1 MTMAARTPLT
11 RDRVIAAALDFVDA
25 NGVDAL
31 SMRKLGAALG
41 VEAMSLYNHVSNKE
55 DLLDGVADLL
65 LQLVP
70 LPERAGPEAW
80 HDEIMALC
88 QAVREMGRAHPRAFP
103 LLVTQTR
110 NSYDSWAPILRGF
123 EILRDAGLPDAEAIQ
138 TVSTVSAYLVGSILF
153 EISAISLRGGKHGP
167 ALGADDVP
175 PDHPLLRAYLAG
187 RRSSDFDED
196 FREGIALFLQG
207 VAARVRASVG

>member
-1 MTMAARTPLT
+1 MAARTPLT
-11 RDRVIAAALDFVDA
+11 RERVIGAALDFVDA
-25 NGVDAL
+25 HGVDAL
-31 SMRKLGAALG
+31 SMRKLGAVLG

-80 HDEIMALC
+80 WDEIMELC
-88 QAVREMGRAHPRAFP
+88 QAVREMGRAHPKAFP

-110 NSYDSWAPILRGF
+110 NSYDSWAPILAGF
-123 EILRDAGLPDAEAIQ
+123 EILRSAGLPDHDAIQ
-138 TVSTVSAYLVGSILF
+138 AVSTVSAYLVGFILF

-167 ALGADDVP
+167 VMGADDVP
-175 PDHPLLRAYLAG
+175 PDRPLLREYLSG
-187 RRSSDFDED
+187 RRPADFDEE
-196 FREGIALFLQG
+196 FREGITLFLQG
-207 VAARVRASVG
+207 VDARIWAGVG